1 VLLRLAIGFATVL
14 VVGWVLLAV
23 AVARARP
30 PGGIEGGTVRL
41 LPDAV
46 RLLRDLAKDRS
57 LPRSVRWKL
66 AIALVYNVQPIN
78 LIPDVVPLIGIVDNL
93 VITAWALRSALKT
106 AGPGAVS
113 RHWTGT
119 PDGLAVLYRLVR
131 LDPAERRQSSS

>member
-1 VLLRLAIGFATVL
+1 MLLRLAIGFVTVL
-14 VVGWVLLAV
+14 VAGWLLLAV

-30 PGGIEGGTVRL
+30 
-41 LPDAV
+41 
-46 RLLRDLAKDRS
+46 

-78 LIPDVVPLIGIVDNL
+78 LIPDIVPLIGIVDNL

-113 RHWTGT
+113 RLWTGT
-119 PDGLAVLYRLVR
+119 SDGLAVLYRLLR